1 MSSFPQANLRFFG
14 CHQTG
19 EDLAALQRAIVNFLR
34 IENQFVGRC
43 DPYPN
48 DKVCKRW
55 NWEKEQL
62 FVYNGQTI
70 LFYQKLKSTHIETR
84 LMSEIEINGEQLPYY
99 KARSKMRKILKEIA
113 DQPYN
118 LYTKLL

>member
-1 MSSFPQANLRFFG
+1 MSSFPQANLRLFG

-19 EDLAALQRAIVNFLR
+19 EDLQALQRAIVNFLR

-48 DKVCKRW
+48 DTVCKRW

-62 FVYNGQTI
+62 FVYKGQTI
-70 LFYQKLKSTHIETR
+70 LLYQKLKSTHIETR
-84 LMSEIEINGEQLPYY
+84 LTCEIEINGEQLPYY
-99 KARSKMRKILKEIA
+99 KARSKVRKILKEIA

-118 LYTKLL
+118 LYAKLL